1 MKSKLGMMSKMGMGK
16 TAKMGHAASGA
27 AAAIKADTQYTQFV
41 TDGTK
46 CDDELL
52 VLVCIMLYECICVAQ
67 RMTLLVANKMTAE
80 CVSRVTNSI
89 MQYCHA

>member
-52 VLVCIMLYECICVAQ
+52 VPSLHHAVCSVHLCSATYDLAGCE
-67 RMTLLVANKMTAE
+67 
-80 CVSRVTNSI
+80 
-89 MQYCHA
+89 

>member
-46 CDDELL
+46 CDDGLF
-52 VLVCIMLYECICVAQ
+52 VVCVMLYIVYICVAQ
-67 RMTLLVANKMTAE
+67 SNLIAGCE
-80 CVSRVTNSI
+80 
-89 MQYCHA
+89 

>member
-46 CDDELL
+46 CDDEVL
-52 VLVCIMLYECICVAQ
+52 VLVCIMLYVVCICVAQ
-67 RMTLLVANKMTAE
+67 LVANKMTK
-80 CVSRVTNSI
+80 
-89 MQYCHA
+89 